1 MATGISSSTLGIST
15 FLTGSCALTLGL
27 ISERSI
33 SISGISISA
42 LGVST
47 LAFGISTF
55 AGSAF
60 TSSSSFLILGS
71 SISISER
78 SMLGVSALG
87 AWVCV
92 ACVLS
97 PTKSSGISKD
107 IGSSISVWTSFVLEG
122 STFGFSARGITI
134 SGISISIF
142 GDSGSVFSILISFI
156 GSISIGLMTGSSTLG
171 ASFLSS

>member
-1 MATGISSSTLGIST
+1 MAIGISSSTLGIST
-15 FLTGSCALTLGL
+15 FLAGSCTLALGL

-60 TSSSSFLILGS
+60 TSSSFLILGS

-107 IGSSISVWTSFVLEG
+107 IGSSISAWTSFVLEG
-122 STFGFSARGITI
+122 STFGFSACGITI
-134 SGISISIF
+134 SGISSISIF
-142 GDSGSVFSILISFI
+142 GDSCSVFSILISLI
-156 GSISIGLMTGSSTLG
+156 GSISIGLMTGSSALG

>member
-15 FLTGSCALTLGL
+15 FLTDSCTLALGL

-60 TSSSSFLILGS
+60 TSSSFLILGS

-107 IGSSISVWTSFVLEG
+107 IGSSISVWASFVLEG
-122 STFGFSARGITI
+122 STFGFSVCGITI

-142 GDSGSVFSILISFI
+142 GDSGSVFSILISLI
-156 GSISIGLMTGSSTLG
+156 GSISIGLMTDSSALG

>member
-1 MATGISSSTLGIST
+1 
-15 FLTGSCALTLGL
+15 
-27 ISERSI
+27 
-33 SISGISISA
+33 
-42 LGVST
+42 
-47 LAFGISTF
+47 
-55 AGSAF
+55 
-60 TSSSSFLILGS
+60 
-71 SISISER
+71 
-78 SMLGVSALG
+78 MLGVSALG
-87 AWVCV
+87 AWVCA

-142 GDSGSVFSILISFI
+142 GDSGSVFSILISLI
-156 GSISIGLMTGSSTLG
+156 GSISIGLMTGSSALG

>member
-15 FLTGSCALTLGL
+15 FLAGSCTLALGL

-60 TSSSSFLILGS
+60 TSSSFLILGS

-78 SMLGVSALG
+78 SMLGASALG
-87 AWVCV
+87 AWGCV

-107 IGSSISVWTSFVLEG
+107 IGSSISVWASFVLEG
-122 STFGFSARGITI
+122 STFGFSACGITI

-142 GDSGSVFSILISFI
+142 GDSGSVFSILISLI
-156 GSISIGLMTGSSTLG
+156 GSISIGLMTGSSALG